1 MVCDDA
7 PSAGNFG
14 LHKTLARI
22 KDRLGDRAVTQML
35 FRLPENPF
43 GLDLFAIDIE
53 RGRDHGTASYAA
65 YVQRL
70 FGITLSSFD
79 DLYLRNLMPR
89 EVTMLYADLYEDV
102 QDIDLFTA
110 GMNEPALPGGDV
122 GRTFAAIIAE
132 EFRRLKLGDR
142 FYYEHGDQAGSFSE
156 VAWWGE
162 LFVQQLPT
170 TMRIGVMASGQTD
183 VHKIAELAYRFMV
196 VIPPAVA
203 TLLAEALPFP
213 TLMEIRAEIF
223 RLADTITALQR
234 SESQRTGWCAAEQQR
249 QWCWYRPK
257 FGDSARKYAPS
268 CEKSR
273 KAPTQ
278 H

>member
-1 MVCDDA
+1 
-7 PSAGNFG
+7 
-14 LHKTLARI
+14 
-22 KDRLGDRAVTQML
+22 ML

-89 EVTMLYADLYEDV
+89 EVAMLYADLYEDV

-156 VAWWGE
+156 D
-162 LFVQQLPT
+162 QLNSIRNITYAKVLCQNSQGINNIQKRAFLLP
-170 TMRIGVMASGQTD
+170 GVKNPVVTC
-183 VHKIAELAYRFMV
+183 AEL
-196 VIPPAVA
+196 PQLNLNLWQGP
-203 TLLAEALPFP
+203 
-213 TLMEIRAEIF
+213 
-223 RLADTITALQR
+223 R
-234 SESQRTGWCAAEQQR
+234 SRR
-249 QWCWYRPK
+249 
-257 FGDSARKYAPS
+257 
-268 CEKSR
+268 
-273 KAPTQ
+273 
-278 H
+278 